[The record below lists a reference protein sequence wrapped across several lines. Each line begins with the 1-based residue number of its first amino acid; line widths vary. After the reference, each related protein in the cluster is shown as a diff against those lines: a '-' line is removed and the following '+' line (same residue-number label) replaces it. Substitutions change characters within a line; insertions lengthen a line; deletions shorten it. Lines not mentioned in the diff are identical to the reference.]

1 LQKLKIGLL
10 SYRSARFG
18 GGQGVYVKDISSAL
32 LSMGHSIDVI
42 SGPPY
47 PNLDKKIKLIKLP
60 GLNLFETFSLKDRFK
75 KLANKKNKNFN
86 DYYEFVSAFFGGF
99 PEPKTFGIRA
109 KDFLSNNNTYDVI
122 IDNQSLSYGM
132 LEIQKK
138 IPLIEIVHHPITVDY
153 KYELDTSSSFK
164 YRLSRHRWY
173 SFLKMQKKVA
183 PKLNKIIVPSVS
195 SKRGVMKEFNVS
207 EKKITVINNGLNT
220 NEFSPINGVIRNPNR
235 IITTA
240 SADVP
245 LKGLDF
251 SLKALKGLKK
261 EYPKMHLIVI
271 GKIKE
276 NGHTERLIKKL
287 KLQESVFFES
297 GISKDDI
304 KKLYATSSISIVSS
318 LYEGFGYPVIE
329 AMSCGVPLVATNVAS
344 IPELT
349 GNYATLIEPKNPKM
363 LSNAIRDILNNYDYH
378 INMAIEGRKHIIKTF
393 NWTKITKQYEDIIYK
408 SIEDFNNANF

>member
-1 LQKLKIGLL
+1 MQKLKIGLL

-32 LSMGHSIDVI
+32 LSLGHSIDVI

-47 PNLDKKIKLIKLP
+47 PNLDKNIKLIKLP

-153 KYELDTSSSFK
+153 KYELDASSSFK

-251 SLKALKGLKK
+251 SLKALKRLKK

-287 KLQESVFFES
+287 KLQESVFFKS

-304 KKLYATSSISIVSS
+304 KKLYATSSISVVSS

-349 GNYATLIEPKNPKM
+349 GNYATLIEPKNAKM
-363 LSNAIRDILNNYDYH
+363 LSNAIRDILNNYDHH
-378 INMAIEGRKHIIKTF
+378 INMAIEGRKHIINTF

-408 SIEDFNNANF
+408 SREDFNNANF